1 MRGADQ
7 KQGSMLCLLSPEQR
21 VPQNHPL
28 RGIRRVADEALKGLD
43 SVLDDMYSSTGRP
56 SIPPERLLKSF
67 VLMALYS
74 IRSERLFCEQL
85 DYNLLFRWFLDM
97 DMIEDSFDHSTFLQ
111 ESAASI
117 GSRRGPAFFLASGG
131 LCSWRRDF

>member
-28 RGIRRVADEALKGLD
+28 RGIRRVADEAIKGLD

-56 SIPPERLLKSF
+56 SIPP
-67 VLMALYS
+67 
-74 IRSERLFCEQL
+74 
-85 DYNLLFRWFLDM
+85 
-97 DMIEDSFDHSTFLQ
+97 
-111 ESAASI
+111 SA
-117 GSRRGPAFFLASGG
+117 
-131 LCSWRRDF
+131 C